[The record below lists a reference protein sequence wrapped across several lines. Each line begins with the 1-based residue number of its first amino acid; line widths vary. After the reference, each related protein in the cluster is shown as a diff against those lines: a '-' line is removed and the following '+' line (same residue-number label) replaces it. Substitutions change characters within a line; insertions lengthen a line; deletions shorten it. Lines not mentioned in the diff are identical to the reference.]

1 MPFQHQT
8 VVSVLQRIAEE
19 KNWSPADTEQDFAV
33 LAKHRLVY
41 VRDLRALSGESW
53 TVSDDVGFW
62 LCESQVLT
70 VACWIANRTTTFGE
84 GSPAKLN

>member
-1 MPFQHQT
+1 M
-8 VVSVLQRIAEE
+8 LQRIANE

-53 TVSDDVGFW
+53 TVSADVVFW
-62 LCESQVLT
+62 LCEFEVLT
-70 VACWIANRTTTFGE
+70 VACCIAN
-84 GSPAKLN
+84 